1 MPSHTPLVKLT
12 GITPSG
18 LNASS
23 DGEIRVY
30 NDWISSLQNAFIL
43 PQIMKILRLVQMSL
57 FGEIDNNIVF
67 EFASLKQMDD
77 NEQADVNLKKA
88 QTAGALI
95 EAGVLSQED
104 ERSRLNND
112 VSSGYGFIDPKKVP
126 EQMDF
131 DLTDQTEQ

>member
-1 MPSHTPLVKLT
+1 
-12 GITPSG
+12 
-18 LNASS
+18 
-23 DGEIRVY
+23 
-30 NDWISSLQNAFIL
+30 
-43 PQIMKILRLVQMSL
+43 
-57 FGEIDNNIVF
+57 
-67 EFASLKQMDD
+67 MDD

-88 QTAGALI
+88 QTASALI

-131 DLTDQTEQ
+131 DLDEESEENDLTEETKE